1 MELNATVFG
10 QWITFFLLLFLL
22 TKFLYTPL
30 SRAMKNRTAKIQEGL
45 DAAEKARHDL
55 EEAKAFYED
64 QQVKAKVE
72 AQEIIQKAQVRA
84 GALKEEI
91 VGQAKEESNRIA
103 EKTREDIQV
112 EWEKAR
118 MELKRE
124 MADIIFLATGK
135 ILGEAI
141 DRDRHMALVKGVVE
155 DVKADSVRT

>member
-1 MELNATVFG
+1 MELNATIFG

-30 SRAMKNRTAKIQEGL
+30 SAVMKSRTAKIQEGL

-72 AQEIIQKAQVRA
+72 AQDIIQKAQARA

-91 VGQAKEESNRIA
+91 VAQAKEESMRISQ
-103 EKTREDIQV
+103 KTREDIQV

-118 MELKRE
+118 MDLKRE
-124 MADIIFLATGK
+124 MAEIVFIATGK
-135 ILGEAI
+135 VLGKTI
-141 DRDRHMALVKGVVE
+141 DRDQHMALVADVLE
-155 DVKADSVRT
+155 NVKADSVRA